1 MSTLQAVSL
10 GKVESLHKNV
20 DGVVFQMFNNSNTI
34 LVFWGNGE
42 KDRVKASI
50 PFNIDSLYQFGKR
63 FLKSFP
69 F

>member
-1 MSTLQAVSL
+1 MNTLQAVSL
-10 GKVESLHKNV
+10 AKVKSLHKNV
-20 DGVVFQMFNNSNTI
+20 DGVIFQMFNNSNTI

-42 KDRVKASI
+42 KDRVEANIS
-50 PFNIDSLYQFGKR
+50 FNIDSLYRFGKQ